1 MLREAIHW
9 QNTVVY
15 GLLRRFA
22 PRNDGLRGRGGAP
35 RTIAHIGCLFSDLVV
50 AGQLSFFGRSPDS
63 IVFLRPSFAVTPP
76 PAAAARLDSAP
87 LPLPE
92 KKSAAR
98 TAPARADRPF
108 RGIALILASTVFL
121 GASDVTAKY
130 LSATLPSIEITWIR
144 FLVFALIMTP
154 AMLPGSPLFA
164 LHTGRP
170 GLQVMRGVALLSSSL
185 FFISGLRFLPIAE
198 ASATGFV
205 APLFVTA
212 LSIVFLGERV
222 GLRRWIATALGLIG
236 VLIILRPGTSAF
248 HPAAFFPIVSALA
261 WACTLIMTRMM
272 SGREHALTTMAYS
285 SIAGVC
291 VLCALVPFVWVAPS
305 WHDILFGIFIGV
317 ASTAGQWIVVLA
329 FRYADASV
337 LAPFSYT
344 QLLWVSI
351 LGFVVFGEVPDAW
364 TVTGAVFI
372 VGSGLYTAHRER
384 VRRSQ
389 LLAMDGE
396 LSPNA

>member
-1 MLREAIHW
+1 M
-9 QNTVVY
+9 
-15 GLLRRFA
+15 
-22 PRNDGLRGRGGAP
+22 
-35 RTIAHIGCLFSDLVV
+35 
-50 AGQLSFFGRSPDS
+50 
-63 IVFLRPSFAVTPP
+63 TPP
-76 PAAAARLDSAP
+76 PAAAARLDSAS
-87 LPLPE
+87 LPSPE
-92 KKSAAR
+92 NKPAAR
-98 TAPARADRPF
+98 IAPARADRPF

-130 LSATLPSIEITWIR
+130 LSATLPSIEIAWIR
-144 FLVFALIMTP
+144 FLVFALIMSP
-154 AMLPGSPLFA
+154 AMLPGSPLYALRTERKA
-164 LHTGRP
+164 LH
-170 GLQVMRGVALLSSSL
+170 LMRGVALLASSL
-185 FFISGLRFLPIAE
+185 LFISGLRFLPIAE

-205 APLFVTA
+205 SPLFVTA
-212 LSIVFLGERV
+212 LSIVFLNEKVGVRRWLATAV
-222 GLRRWIATALGLIG
+222 GLFG
-236 VLIILRPGTSAF
+236 VLIILRPGTGAF

-272 SGREHALTTMAYS
+272 SGREHAMTTMAWS
-285 SIAGVC
+285 SIAGVG
-291 VLCALVPFVWVAPS
+291 VVSALVPFAWVAPS

-351 LGFVVFGEVPDAW
+351 LGFLIFGEVPDIW
-364 TVTGAVFI
+364 TVLGAAFI

>member
-1 MLREAIHW
+1 
-9 QNTVVY
+9 
-15 GLLRRFA
+15 
-22 PRNDGLRGRGGAP
+22 
-35 RTIAHIGCLFSDLVV
+35 
-50 AGQLSFFGRSPDS
+50 
-63 IVFLRPSFAVTPP
+63 VTPP
-76 PAAAARLDSAP
+76 QAAAARLDSAA

-92 KKSAAR
+92 KKSARR

-121 GASDVTAKY
+121 GVSDVTAKY
-130 LSATLPSIEITWIR
+130 LSATLPSIEIAWIR
-144 FLVFALIMTP
+144 FLVFALVMAP
-154 AMLPGSPLFA
+154 AMVPGSPLYA
-164 LHTGRP
+164 LRTERR
-170 GLQVMRGVALLSSSL
+170 GLQLMRGAALLSSSL
-185 FFISGLRFLPIAE
+185 LFITGLRFLPIAE

-212 LSIVFLGERV
+212 LSISFLGESV
-222 GLRRWIATALGLIG
+222 GLRRWLATAVGLIG

-248 HPAAFFPIVSALA
+248 HPAVLFPIVSALA

-272 SGREHALTTMAYS
+272 SGREHALTTMTYS
-285 SIAGVC
+285 SIAGICIVS
-291 VLCALVPFVWVAPS
+291 VLVPFVWVAPS
-305 WHDILFGIFIGV
+305 WHDILFGILIGV

-351 LGFVVFGEVPDAW
+351 LGFAIFGEVPDVQ
-364 TVTGAVFI
+364 TVIGAVFI
-372 VGSGLYTAHRER
+372 VASGLYTAHRER
-384 VRRSQ
+384 IRRSQ
-389 LLAMDGE
+389 LLALDAE

>member
-1 MLREAIHW
+1 M
-9 QNTVVY
+9 
-15 GLLRRFA
+15 
-22 PRNDGLRGRGGAP
+22 
-35 RTIAHIGCLFSDLVV
+35 
-50 AGQLSFFGRSPDS
+50 
-63 IVFLRPSFAVTPP
+63 TPP
-76 PAAAARLDSAP
+76 PAAAARLDSSP

-92 KKSAAR
+92 KKSTAR
-98 TAPARADRPF
+98 RAPARTDRPF
-108 RGIALILASTVFL
+108 KGIALILLSTVFL

-130 LSATLPSIEITWIR
+130 LSTTLPSIEIAWIR
-144 FLVFALIMTP
+144 FSVFALIMVP

-164 LHTGRP
+164 LRTERP
-170 GLQVMRGVALLSSSL
+170 GLQLMRGVTLLLSSL
-185 FFISGLRFLPIAE
+185 LFISGLAFLPIAE

-212 LSIVFLGERV
+212 LSIFFLGEKV
-222 GLRRWIATALGLIG
+222 GVRRWLATAVGLIG
-236 VLIILRPGTSAF
+236 VLIVLRPGSSAF
-248 HPAAFFPIVSALA
+248 DPAAFFPLVSALA
-261 WACTLIMTRMM
+261 WAATLIMTRMM
-272 SGREHALTTMAYS
+272 SGREHAITIMTYS

-291 VLCALVPFVWVAPS
+291 ILSALVPFVWVAPS
-305 WHDILFGIFIGV
+305 WHDILFGVFIGV

-351 LGFVVFGEVPDAW
+351 LGFLVFGEVPDIW
-364 TVTGAVFI
+364 TVTGAVVI
-372 VGSGLYTAHRER
+372 VASGLYTAHRER

>member
-1 MLREAIHW
+1 M
-9 QNTVVY
+9 
-15 GLLRRFA
+15 
-22 PRNDGLRGRGGAP
+22 
-35 RTIAHIGCLFSDLVV
+35 
-50 AGQLSFFGRSPDS
+50 
-63 IVFLRPSFAVTPP
+63 TPP
-76 PAAAARLDSAP
+76 PAAAARLDSARIAVAR
-87 LPLPE
+87 E
-92 KKSAAR
+92 ETSAPA
-98 TAPARADRPF
+98 APARADRPF

-121 GASDVTAKY
+121 GSSDVTAKY
-130 LSATLPSIEITWIR
+130 LSATLPSIEIAWIR
-144 FLVFALIMTP
+144 FLVFALIMAP

-164 LHTGRP
+164 LRTERP
-170 GLQVMRGVALLSSSL
+170 GLQLMRGVALLRRRCSSSPACG
-185 FFISGLRFLPIAE
+185 FSRSPKPPPP
-198 ASATGFV
+198 ASS

-212 LSIVFLGERV
+212 LSIVFLGESV
-222 GLRRWIATALGLIG
+222 GVRRWLATAVGLIG

-272 SGREHALTTMAYS
+272 SGRERAITTMTYS
-285 SIAGVC
+285 SITGVC
-291 VLCALVPFVWVAPS
+291 ILSALVPFVWVTPS

-351 LGFVVFGEVPDAW
+351 LGFLVFGEVPDVW
-364 TVTGAVFI
+364 TVTGAAFI
-372 VGSGLYTAHRER
+372 VASGLYTAHRER

-389 LLAMDGE
+389 LLLAGRAVAQRLIAPQFARSVVDGRRHIT
-396 LSPNA
+396 A

>member
-1 MLREAIHW
+1 M
-9 QNTVVY
+9 
-15 GLLRRFA
+15 
-22 PRNDGLRGRGGAP
+22 
-35 RTIAHIGCLFSDLVV
+35 
-50 AGQLSFFGRSPDS
+50 
-63 IVFLRPSFAVTPP
+63 TPP
-76 PAAAARLDSAP
+76 PAAAARLDRAS
-87 LPLPE
+87 LPVIE
-92 KKSAAR
+92 KKPAPR
-98 TAPARADRPF
+98 VAPARADRPF

-130 LSATLPSIEITWIR
+130 LSSTLPSIEIAWIR
-144 FLVFALIMTP
+144 FLVFALIMVP
-154 AMLPGSPLFA
+154 AMVPGSPFYAMRTPRSAFQL
-164 LHTGRP
+164 L
-170 GLQVMRGVALLSSSL
+170 RGVALLASSL

-222 GLRRWIATALGLIG
+222 GLRRWLATAAGLIG

-248 HPAAFFPIVSALA
+248 HPAAFFPLVSALA
-261 WACTLIMTRMM
+261 WACTLIMTRLM
-272 SGREHALTTMAYS
+272 SGRERAATIMTYS

-291 VLCALVPFVWVAPS
+291 ILTAMVPLVWVAPS
-305 WHDILFGIFIGV
+305 WHDVLFGIFIGV

-351 LGFVVFGEVPDAW
+351 LGFLVFGEVPDAW
-364 TVTGAVFI
+364 TVTGAAFI
-372 VGSGLYTAHRER
+372 VASGLYTAHRER

-389 LLAMDGE
+389 FLVEAE
-396 LSPNA
+396 RSPNA

>member
-1 MLREAIHW
+1 
-9 QNTVVY
+9 
-15 GLLRRFA
+15 
-22 PRNDGLRGRGGAP
+22 
-35 RTIAHIGCLFSDLVV
+35 
-50 AGQLSFFGRSPDS
+50 
-63 IVFLRPSFAVTPP
+63 VTP
-76 PAAAARLDSAP
+76 PAAAARLDSAT

-92 KKSAAR
+92 KKPVDA
-98 TAPARADRPF
+98 APARADRPF

-130 LSATLPSIEITWIR
+130 LSASLPSIEIAWIR
-144 FLVFALIMTP
+144 FAVFALIMVP
-154 AMLPGSPLFA
+154 AMVPGSPLFA
-164 LHTGRP
+164 LRTPRP
-170 GLQVMRGVALLSSSL
+170 GLQLMRGVALLSSSL
-185 FFISGLRFLPIAE
+185 LFISGLRFLPIAE

-212 LSIVFLGERV
+212 LSIMFLRESV
-222 GLRRWIATALGLIG
+222 GLRRWLATVVGLVG

-248 HPAAFFPIVSALA
+248 HPAAFFPLVSALA
-261 WACTLIMTRMM
+261 WAGTLIMTRLM
-272 SGREHALTTMAYS
+272 SGREHAATTMAWS

-291 VLCALVPFVWVAPS
+291 ILTALVPLVWVAPS
-305 WHDILFGIFIGV
+305 WHDILFGVLIGV

-351 LGFVVFGEVPDAW
+351 LGFLVFGELPDIW
-364 TVTGAVFI
+364 TVTGAAFI
-372 VGSGLYTAHRER
+372 VASGLYTAHRER

-389 LLAMDGE
+389 LLAQDGE
-396 LSPNA
+396 FSPNA

>member
-1 MLREAIHW
+1 MGQIM
-9 QNTVVY
+9 
-15 GLLRRFA
+15 G
-22 PRNDGLRGRGGAP
+22 GRGELP
-35 RTIAHIGCLFSDLVV
+35 RAIAHIGLLFSDLVDI
-50 AGQLSFFGRSPDS
+50 GQLAFFKSRPDS
-63 IVFLRPSFAVTPP
+63 KISFLRPSSTVTPP
-76 PAAAARLDSAP
+76 PVAASRLDNLP
-87 LPLPE
+87 LPLPDE
-92 KKSAAR
+92 KSADRA
-98 TAPARADRPF
+98 APARADRPF

-130 LSATLPSIEITWIR
+130 LSATLPSIEIAWIR
-144 FLVFALIMTP
+144 FAVFALIMVP
-154 AMLPGSPLFA
+154 AMVPGSPLFA
-164 LHTGRP
+164 LRSARP
-170 GLQVMRGVALLSSSL
+170 GLQLMRGVALLSSSL

-212 LSIVFLGERV
+212 LSIVFLGESV
-222 GLRRWIATALGLIG
+222 GLRRWLATAVGLIG
-236 VLIILRPGTSAF
+236 VLIILRPGTGAF
-248 HPAAFFPIVSALA
+248 HPAAFFPLVSALA

-272 SGREHALTTMAYS
+272 SGRERAATTMTWS
-285 SIAGVC
+285 SIAGVGILS
-291 VLCALVPFVWVAPS
+291 VLVPFIWVAPS
-305 WHDILFGIFIGV
+305 WHDILFGVFIGV

-351 LGFVVFGEVPDAW
+351 LGFLVFGELPDIW

-372 VGSGLYTAHRER
+372 VASGLYTAHRER

-389 LLAMDGE
+389 LLVLPAE
-396 LSPNA
+396 PSPNA